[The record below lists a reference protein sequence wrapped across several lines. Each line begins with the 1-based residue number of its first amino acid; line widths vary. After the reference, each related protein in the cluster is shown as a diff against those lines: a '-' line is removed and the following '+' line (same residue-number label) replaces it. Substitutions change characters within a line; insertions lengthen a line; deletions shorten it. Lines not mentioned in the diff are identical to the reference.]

1 MKRKVFFPVLAL
13 AIIAAGLMSTNL
25 VSAQDSTG
33 ANSMVAAIAQKFN
46 LNQSDV
52 QTVFDEQRSK
62 HQAEMKTQMESKL
75 TQAVADGKITEAQKQ
90 AILTHFTQTKEGR
103 PNFGEFKNLTAEQRH
118 TKMEE
123 KRKETDS
130 FLSQNGLT
138 HETLQEIM
146 GHKGGMGGRK
156 MFMH

>member
-1 MKRKVFFPVLAL
+1 
-13 AIIAAGLMSTNL
+13 MSTNL
-25 VSAQDSTG
+25 VSAQDTTG

-90 AILTHFTQTKEGR
+90 AILTHHDAMKDSR
-103 PNFGEFKNLTAEQRH
+103 PNRGEFQSLTEEQRKA
-118 TKMEE
+118 KMDE
-123 KRKETDS
+123 KKVEMDAW
-130 FLSQNGLT
+130 LSQNGLT
-138 HETLQEIM
+138 QEKLQEVM
-146 GHKGGMGGRK
+146 GHRSMGGRR
-156 MFMH
+156 MGH